1 MSHPKK
7 QSLTQKYLLADC
19 WSLFSKK
26 TSFGTNIYDCVKS
39 AVENPSSNVGLYA
52 PGIIVKIFIG
62 KTLGERQPLK
72 TEIP

>member
-1 MSHPKK
+1 MSHTKK
-7 QSLTQKYLLADC
+7 ISLAEKYLPTDC

-52 PGIIVKIFIG
+52 PGIKVKIFTV
-62 KTLGERQPLK
+62 KTWGERQPLK

>member
-7 QSLTQKYLLADC
+7 QSLTEKYLPADC

-26 TSFGTNIYDCVKS
+26 TSFGTTIVDCCKS

-52 PGIIVKIFIG
+52 PGLKVKIFTV
-62 KTLGERQPLK
+62 KAWGERQPQKL
-72 TEIP
+72 P